1 MTAVGAAL
9 RLLVPAGTPVISVT
23 DAVSSASVSSVPS
36 QGVVVVI
43 DERPLGRA
51 RARRVA
57 RERGIVVDRELLA
70 LPTASA
76 ATFVA
81 EDAPESLGWL
91 WESFVTVPPGR
102 IRGAAALSLL
112 ARSSRGPALLRVVG
126 RLVGTRLL
134 IGHRP

>member
-1 MTAVGAAL
+1 MTAVAAAL

-23 DAVSSASVSSVPS
+23 EATSSAPLPSVPS
-36 QGVVVVI
+36 PGVVVVI

-70 LPTASA
+70 LPTTSG
-76 ATFVA
+76 ATFIA

-91 WESFVTVPPGR
+91 WHSFVTVPPGR
-102 IRGAAALSLL
+102 SRGAAGLSLI
-112 ARSSRGPALLRVVG
+112 ARSSRGSALLRVVG